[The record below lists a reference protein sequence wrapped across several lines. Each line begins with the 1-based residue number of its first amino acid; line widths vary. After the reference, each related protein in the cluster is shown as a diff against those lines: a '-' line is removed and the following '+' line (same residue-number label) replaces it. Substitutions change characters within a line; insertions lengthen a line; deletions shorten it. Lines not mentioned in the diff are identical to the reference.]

1 MSILILETAQVT
13 PEPWSGDSVSRF
25 KLRCSRLVDAEPGL
39 LWLAAGF
46 GTNWLEGGRMLGGA
60 CDSALGQMMDE
71 KRWGR
76 LILFGRAAMS
86 KSCPRNH
93 QEPRPSDIPIGIY
106 ISINKN
112 N

>member
-1 MSILILETAQVT
+1 MAPASWTAN
-13 PEPWSGDSVSRF
+13 W
-25 KLRCSRLVDAEPGL
+25 GL
-39 LWLAAGF
+39 LGLVAGSGANKF
-46 GTNWLEGGRMLGGA
+46 EGVGPYVGGA
-60 CDSALGQMMDE
+60 CGLDRGRVMDE
-71 KRWGR
+71 KREGR

-106 ISINKN
+106 ISIKKN